1 MRNGL
6 RKNKNLGLTLLEM
19 LIVSAVMA
27 FALLASLK
35 AVTVARGL
43 TDRGDILTR
52 LMFRAHSEIEAR
64 KAVPF
69 ERLQVGRTVLSG
81 FEDRET
87 TGVIVISRLP
97 NSPGLKIAA
106 EINSRTWRGTET
118 IRLSALRFPEA
129 KP

>member
-1 MRNGL
+1 MRNQCH
-6 RKNKNLGLTLLEM
+6 KNALAGLTLLEM
-19 LIVSAVMA
+19 IIVSAMMA

-43 TDRGDILTR
+43 TDRADILTR
-52 LMFRAHSEIEAR
+52 LMLRAHSEIEAR
-64 KAVPF
+64 KAMPF
-69 ERLQVGRTVLSG
+69 ERLEVGPTVLSG

-87 TGVIVISRLP
+87 TGVVVISRLP

-106 EINSRTWRGTET
+106 ELHSRTWRGTET